1 MEAQQLN
8 NLLLS
13 FTYLLQVL
21 WKLVK
26 EYWVLFAFAAF
37 MIFLK
42 RRKQTAMS
50 PHSGTLH
57 FSAEPVIVKLFFRQS
72 DTGYMQK
79 KGNYFLHLL
88 PCIKPIIKVSNFY

>member
-1 MEAQQLN
+1 MNICYNKSIYKGNERGKHLEAQQLN

-42 RRKQTAMS
+42 RRK
-50 PHSGTLH
+50 
-57 FSAEPVIVKLFFRQS
+57 
-72 DTGYMQK
+72 
-79 KGNYFLHLL
+79 
-88 PCIKPIIKVSNFY
+88 